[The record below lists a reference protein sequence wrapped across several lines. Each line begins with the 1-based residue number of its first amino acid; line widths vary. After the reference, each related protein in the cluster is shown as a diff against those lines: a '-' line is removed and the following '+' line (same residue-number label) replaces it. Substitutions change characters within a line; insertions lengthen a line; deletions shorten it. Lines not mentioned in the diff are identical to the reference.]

1 MLMWIIFSKSF
12 FLDEL
17 MRPFVIMKGDSSS
30 EIEGSALISFS
41 FETLGSGVIYRFS
54 YTFLCAEEAANFLK
68 MGSLY

>member
-41 FETLGSGVIYRFS
+41 FEILGSGVIYRFS
-54 YTFLCAEEAANFLK
+54 
-68 MGSLY
+68 